1 MSVRISFRFGAVK
14 CNSVAFGSLTQEI
27 VVSIPLFTSS
37 PQPGY
42 HLSPVLGAVPDEA
55 FCGAVSYNAYQ
66 NKALII
72 QLMAIVIPE

>member
-1 MSVRISFRFGAVK
+1 M
-14 CNSVAFGSLTQEI
+14 
-27 VVSIPLFTSS
+27 VSIPLFTSS

-66 NKALII
+66 NEALII